1 MKIDARG
8 QTAKRLNA
16 EIAASHDKVVEVEGV
31 VGQRYLGT
39 ALVDKILKID
49 GIPGNALGAYLDG
62 AEIEATRRR
71 RPETR

>member
-8 QTAKRLNA
+8 QTAKQLNA
-16 EIAASHDKVVEVEGV
+16 AIAASHDKIVEVEGV

-49 GIPGNALGAYLDG
+49 GIPGNALGAALTST
-62 AEIEATRRR
+62 ERR
-71 RPETR
+71 